1 MFRVTAAMVEVLRT
15 YSNLRGGGN
24 TALTLI
30 EDARRCQQ
38 PRQTPTGNR
47 NRKTLQERVK
57 RLSEAETAALIE
69 AYKQGAT
76 VYELGR
82 RFGIHRTTVSEHLHR
97 AGVPTRAVRLV
108 VLSDE
113 DRERAVDAARAGM
126 SVRRIA
132 TLVGATERVVAR
144 TLDDA
149 GVERRTHAASR
160 A

>member
-1 MFRVTAAMVEVLRT
+1 MLV
-15 YSNLRGGGN
+15 
-24 TALTLI
+24 
-30 EDARRCQQ
+30 
-38 PRQTPTGNR
+38 
-47 NRKTLQERVK
+47 
-57 RLSEAETAALIE
+57 E

-82 RFGIHRTTVSEHLHR
+82 RFGIHRATVSEHLHR
-97 AGVPTRAVRLV
+97 AGVPTRTVRLV

-113 DRERAVDAARAGM
+113 DRERTLEAAYAGM

-132 TLVGATERVVAR
+132 TLVGATERVIAR

-149 GVERRTHAASR
+149 GVERRTNAASR